1 MKEFLVVEY
10 NCDFSYKIRLVYLI
24 GQPLKMYHYGKTWA
38 KTTQCLIFLNGLLV
52 SSGEVVKHEK
62 DVDNVGYAIKAA
74 TKKAIPRIPFKDMRK
89 EIWQLIDKKIAE
101 LDLAGK

>member
-1 MKEFLVVEY
+1 MKEFLVIEY
-10 NCDFSYKIRLVYLI
+10 HGITSYKVTLVYLV
-24 GQPLKMYHYGKTWA
+24 GHPLRMYHFGKTWA

-62 DVDNVGYAIKAA
+62 DIDNPEYAIKAA

-89 EIWQLIDKKIAE
+89 EIWQLIDKKLKE
-101 LDLAGK
+101 NKVW